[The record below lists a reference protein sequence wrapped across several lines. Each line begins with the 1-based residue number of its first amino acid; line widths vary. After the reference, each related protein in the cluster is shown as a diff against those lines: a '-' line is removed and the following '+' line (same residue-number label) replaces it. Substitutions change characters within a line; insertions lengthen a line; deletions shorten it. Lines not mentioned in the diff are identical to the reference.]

1 MLNLEEFLPGGPTPL
16 FIGVIESLS
25 HYEDYPILRLLE
37 LTRMLCGM
45 LQEFDEHTEMS
56 ASLPVTLSSL
66 GWQRFELT
74 GTVRGWYDS
83 AAQTRLKLLVD
94 CSGCTRLVEAVLFQ
108 GAPSDRPYLVVHTES
123 IATRRVRR
131 RAIDCQ
137 GNNTLCCKE
146 RFFVSFRELGWDDWI
161 IAPSGYFANYCRGD
175 CGGMRTPDMIGSY
188 HAHVIEEYR
197 KMDRLNG
204 MQPCCAPLK
213 FSAMSLIYFGPDTNI
228 IKRDLPKMVVDECGC
243 P

>member
-1 MLNLEEFLPGGPTPL
+1 MTLWIFRVLPNQLANNTY
-16 FIGVIESLS
+16 LS
-25 HYEDYPILRLLE
+25 GKH
-37 LTRMLCGM
+37 
-45 LQEFDEHTEMS
+45 FDEHTEMA

-74 GTVRGWYDS
+74 HTVRQWYDAS
-83 AAQTRLKLLVD
+83 NQNRLGLLVD
-94 CSGCTRLVEAVLFQ
+94 CSGCTSRVEAVLFQ
-108 GAPSDRPYLVVHTES
+108 GVVSDRPYLVVHTES
-123 IATRRVRR
+123 VVTRRVRR
-131 RAIDCQ
+131 RAIDCH

-146 RFFVSFRELGWDDWI
+146 RFYVSFRELGWDDWI

-175 CGGMRTPDMIGSY
+175 CGGFRTPDMIASH

-213 FSAMSLIYFGPDTNI
+213 FSAMSLIYFGPDMTI